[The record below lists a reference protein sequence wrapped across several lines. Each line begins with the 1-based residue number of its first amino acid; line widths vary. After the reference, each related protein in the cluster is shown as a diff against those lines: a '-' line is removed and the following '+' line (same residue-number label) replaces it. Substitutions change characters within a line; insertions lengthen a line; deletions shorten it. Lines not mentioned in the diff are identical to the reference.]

1 MSMLMEM
8 SVHMPQVTV
17 IVPVYNAEPYL
28 RCCLDGLRA
37 QTLKDFDVIV
47 VDDGS
52 TDNSG
57 EICDEYAS
65 KDWRLVVLHKEN
77 GGVSSAR
84 NLALD
89 RARGKYVMFIDS
101 DDWMEPN
108 GLAIAV
114 DAISHRQADTI
125 CMGFVENND
134 IPDKEPYHDVIDG
147 KAQVKRWI
155 CEMTAERAAV
165 SKHGVNPYTPWAK
178 LYRRDIIEG
187 HHLRFD
193 NELKVAQDF
202 WFNLCYY
209 IYCNR
214 IVIDNSTIYHYVTS
228 KGSLVRHYSD
238 VRLRDGLVFM
248 KRIEDYLHNAMDDDE
263 AFRKAV
269 RFQLLTTLN
278 IALNSY
284 FVHRANKD
292 GFFQKRR
299 KLCSYLKE
307 PVIRRWTAELTWK
320 DGRNRQLLRD
330 VVLLKCQLYW
340 LRLLTDPMKRS
351 LRRILT
357 ILKGRD

>member
-1 MSMLMEM
+1 MF
-8 SVHMPQVTV
+8 VDADNW
-17 IVPVYNAEPYL
+17 IEP
-28 RCCLDGLRA
+28 DGLA
-37 QTLKDFDVIV
+37 T
-47 VDDGS
+47 
-52 TDNSG
+52 
-57 EICDEYAS
+57 
-65 KDWRLVVLHKEN
+65 
-77 GGVSSAR
+77 
-84 NLALD
+84 
-89 RARGKYVMFIDS
+89 
-101 DDWMEPN
+101 
-108 GLAIAV
+108 AV
-114 DAISHRQADTI
+114 DAFRRSQADAI

-134 IPDKEPYHDVIDG
+134 IPDKEPYHEVIDG

-202 WFNLCYY
+202 WFYLCYY
-209 IYCNR
+209 ICCNR
-214 IVIDNSTIYHYVTS
+214 IVIDNSTIYHYATS
-228 KGSLVRHYSD
+228 EGSSVRRYSD
-238 VRLRDGLVFM
+238 VRLHDGVVFM
-248 KRIEDYLHNAMDDDE
+248 KRIEDYLHDTMDNDE

-307 PVIRRWTAELTWK
+307 PVIRRWTKDLKWE
-320 DGRNRQLLRD
+320 DGRDWRTLRD
-330 VVLLKCQLYW
+330 VVLLRGRMYW
-340 LRLLTDPMKRS
+340 LRLLTIPLKRS